1 MAVRLILDIM
11 QKAEAS
17 QKVGGKGQWS
27 KDFRIAIQW
36 SHETNKFEARS
47 EVTHLLLNV

>member
-17 QKVGGKGQWS
+17 QKVGGKGQLL
-27 KDFRIAIQW
+27 
-36 SHETNKFEARS
+36 ES
-47 EVTHLLLNV
+47 EPMPWDAVHSAYTIRRTVPFILGFF